1 MKTYIITKIDEK
13 KLHKHKHTEITLSLA
28 GAIRLSKNKEIIETK
43 RESRFPRF

>member
-13 KLHKHKHTEITLSLA
+13 KLHKHKHMEITLSLA